1 MNRIFHTINLKIH
14 KFLDLAHLYAEQH
27 TGCCKVSV
35 GCVIVDEATLHV
47 ISLGANVDPTGL
59 CKKEGCH
66 RIKIYGDNAKDH
78 RLPSDCR
85 AVHSE
90 IDALLRTPNDG
101 RRKIAFVTRY
111 PCEACARA
119 LAIAGIKSVVWGRKQ
134 DIPEGTREVFALYNI
149 DYFWADE
156 WEAADDLR

>member
-1 MNRIFHTINLKIH
+1 MKCIKVHEAKR
-14 KFLDLAHLYAEQH
+14 FLDLAHLYAEQN
-27 TGCCKVSV
+27 TGCAKVSV
-35 GCVIVDEATLHV
+35 GCVIIDANTHAM

-66 RIKIYGDNAKDH
+66 RIKLYGDNAKDH

-90 IDALLRTPNDG
+90 IDALLRTPYDG
-101 RRKIAFVTRY
+101 REKIAIVTRY

-119 LAIAGIKSVVWGRKQ
+119 LAVAGIKQVIWGRKQ
-134 DIPEGTREVFALYNI
+134 DIPEGTKEVFKAHRMS
-149 DYFWADE
+149 YFWISD
-156 WEAADDLR
+156 WEAEDDEK